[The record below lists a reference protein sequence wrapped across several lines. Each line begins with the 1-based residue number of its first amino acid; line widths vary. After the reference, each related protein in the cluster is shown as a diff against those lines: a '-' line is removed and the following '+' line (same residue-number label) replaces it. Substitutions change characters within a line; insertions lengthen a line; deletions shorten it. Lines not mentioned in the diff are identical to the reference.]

1 MIPQDSNAPVIFSR
15 IAAQEGKYVGIAT
28 FNVEKTLNALSMEMV
43 QLLHTQLQA
52 WEQDS
57 SIAVVMLEG
66 AGDKAFCAGG
76 DLQNLYTSMRAHH
89 ASTQSEDVLGNPCAL
104 DFFSQEYRLD
114 YLIHTYQKPILCWGH
129 GIVMGGGIGL
139 MAGASHRVVTE
150 KSRLAMPEIAIG
162 LFPDVGGSYF
172 LSRMPNKLGLFLALT
187 GASINSTD
195 AKFIRLADVQLPHA
209 SKTEVLTTLQTML
222 WSEQDSDN
230 HQRLHL
236 VLQHLEAKHAS
247 AALPGPLE
255 QQASQI
261 AKLCEGDDLQTIVS
275 DITSLASTENIDLY
289 LQKAANNLQKGNPT
303 SAWLAYA
310 LQDAAQHLSLAE
322 VFRMELVAALVCAQ
336 EPDFAEGIRALI
348 IDKDLQPHWK
358 AENLNNVSAISK
370 EKFFRSPWLAQHHPL
385 HDLERSSNKTI
396 NARAAEAA

>member
-1 MIPQDSNAPVIFSR
+1 MIPQENSAPVIFSK
-15 IAAQEGKYVGIAT
+15 IAAQEGKYIGIAT
-28 FNVEKTLNALSMEMV
+28 LNVEKTLNALSMEMV
-43 QLLHTQLQA
+43 RLLQSQLQA
-52 WEQDS
+52 WEQDT

-76 DLQNLYTSMRAHH
+76 DLQNLYVSMRTHH
-89 ASTQSEDVLGNPCAL
+89 ASTQADDVLGNPYAL

-114 YLIHTYQKPILCWGH
+114 YLIHTYQKPILCWAH

-150 KSRLAMPEIAIG
+150 RSRLAMPEIAIG

-172 LSRMPNKLGLFLALT
+172 LSRMQNRLGLFLALT

-195 AKFIRLADVQLPHA
+195 AKFIQLADVQLPHT
-209 SKTEVLTTLQTML
+209 SKAEVLTTLQTML

-230 HQRLHL
+230 HQRLNL
-236 VLQHLEAKHAS
+236 VLQHLETKYAIEYEA
-247 AALPGPLE
+247 GPLE
-255 QQASQI
+255 RHASQI
-261 AKLCEGDDLQTIVS
+261 AELCNSDDIETI
-275 DITSLASTENIDLY
+275 LANIVAVYHGEDLDPW
-289 LQKAANNLQKGNPT
+289 LQKAVGGLQKGNPT

-310 LQDAAQHLSLAE
+310 LQQAAAHLTLAE

-348 IDKDLQPHWK
+348 IDKDLQAQWQAK
-358 AENLNNVSAISK
+358 NLNGISTINK
-370 EKFFRSPWLAQHHPL
+370 EKFFHSPWSAQQHPL
-385 HDLERSSNKTI
+385 YQLERPSNKTI
-396 NARAAEAA
+396 SSRAA